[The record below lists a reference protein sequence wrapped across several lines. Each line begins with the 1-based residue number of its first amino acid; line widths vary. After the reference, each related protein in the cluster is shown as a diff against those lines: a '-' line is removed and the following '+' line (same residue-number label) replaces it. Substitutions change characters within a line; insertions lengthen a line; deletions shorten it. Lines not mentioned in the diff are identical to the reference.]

1 VGETHAPLCERKP
14 PAGHGKCKI
23 LRAATPPLGSRPQQP
38 GNDTL
43 AKWKNDETTSALSF
57 DICVEQTRLKYDPE
71 NLQGNDEFAITFFIS
86 CDMRLS

>member
-1 VGETHAPLCERKP
+1 
-14 PAGHGKCKI
+14 
-23 LRAATPPLGSRPQQP
+23 
-38 GNDTL
+38 L

-57 DICVEQTRLKYDPE
+57 DICVERTRLKYDPE